1 MPGNWE
7 QLLLHQSTQLH
18 TYWQCDLS
26 KVAYT
31 SPCLGV
37 PLYEMGVL
45 NRFSRVRL
53 LVTLWT
59 ADRQAPPDCHFL
71 LQGIFHNQG
80 SNPQLWCLLHWQTG
94 SLPPAPPGKPYEM
107 GPHRVV
113 VRIK

>member
-7 QLLLHQSTQLH
+7 QLLLHQSIQIH

-45 NRFSRVRL
+45 NRFSRVQP

-59 ADRQAPPDCHFL
+59 AGRQAPPDCHFL
-71 LQGIFHNQG
+71 LQGIFPNQG
-80 SNPQLWCLLHWQTG
+80 SNLVM
-94 SLPPAPPGKPYEM
+94 SLALAGRFSTTSATWEALSN
-107 GPHRVV
+107 GASQGCCED
-113 VRIK
+113 